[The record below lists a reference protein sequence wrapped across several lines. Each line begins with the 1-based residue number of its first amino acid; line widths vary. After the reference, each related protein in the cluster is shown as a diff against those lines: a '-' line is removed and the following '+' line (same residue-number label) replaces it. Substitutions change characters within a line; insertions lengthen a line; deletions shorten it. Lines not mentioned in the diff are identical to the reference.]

1 LKAIILA
8 AGRGS
13 RLGDLGSELPKCL
26 LSINGQSSL
35 ERYRRAFDRAGI
47 VKEVIVVGGYRIDL
61 MRERLP
67 AGFRLIENDRFATTN
82 SLYSLWL
89 ALESAGDGEDI
100 AVVHG
105 DVVYEPDLLGRFL
118 RTPRRNALL
127 VDELKPFDGREYHV
141 RVADGRV
148 RALSNRL
155 PEHESAGEDA
165 QTFKVA
171 RESLAMIREFARHTL
186 ENGGEGHYGG
196 HVLTAL
202 IEKGLLQPVYTN
214 QQFWSE
220 FDTADDYR
228 RCSEQVAGMDDRLP
242 VFPGY
247 GTDGHSQAAQPARES
262 PNGDGSGPRSALRLG
277 RSLVRSLARAELP
290 WRLRWI
296 PEYASG
302 LRHSPRRALRL
313 FPVTANGSLS
323 RRGLW
328 LQLYGHEML
337 RAVMAA
343 AEEVGIK
350 PFLLWGTLLGYVRD
364 GGLIFN
370 DHDVDMG
377 LLDAD
382 FRRVPELKERMLAR
396 GYSVRLHLPGKI
408 SFRHPRIEWLW
419 LDIDRLREMRDHLW
433 SMSPSEDDP
442 VTFAYGFSRESFAS
456 LERRTLEGVEV
467 YVPVGA
473 EEVLETIYGTW
484 SVREEKKEDW
494 LRGPAN
500 LTLWKPAD
508 SRRWAEQSG
517 RY

>member
-1 LKAIILA
+1 MQAIILA

-13 RLGDLGSELPKCL
+13 RLGDLGSDIPKCL

-35 ERYRRAFDRAGI
+35 ERYRRAFERAGI
-47 VKEVIVVGGYRIDL
+47 VQEVIVVGGYRIDL

-89 ALESAGDGEDI
+89 ALESAGDQHDL

-118 RTPRRNALL
+118 RAPRRNAVL
-127 VDELKPFDGREYHV
+127 VDELKPFDGREHHV

-148 RALSNRL
+148 RALSNQV
-155 PEHESAGEDA
+155 PEQESAGEDA
-165 QTFKVA
+165 QAFKVG
-171 RESLAMIREFARHTL
+171 RESLGLVRQFVRHTL
-186 ENGGEGHYGG
+186 EKGGEGHYGG
-196 HVLTAL
+196 HVMQVL

-228 RCSEQVAGMDDRLP
+228 RCSEQVAGMDDKVA
-242 VFPGY
+242 VFPSY
-247 GTDGHSQAAQPARES
+247 GTDGLPNPAKTGTEVS
-262 PNGDGSGPRSALRLG
+262 GNGASRSSLHLG
-277 RSLVRSLARAELP
+277 RRVVQAIARGELP
-290 WRLRWI
+290 WRLRWV
-296 PEYASG
+296 PEYARG

-337 RAVMAA
+337 RAVMDAS
-343 AEEVGIK
+343 EEVGIK
-350 PFLLWGTLLGYVRD
+350 PFLLWGTLLGCVRD

-377 LLDAD
+377 LLAAD
-382 FRRVPELKERMLAR
+382 FRRVPELKARMAAR
-396 GYSVRLHLPGKI
+396 GYSVRLDLPGKV
-408 SFRHPRIEWLW
+408 SFRHPRVEWLW
-419 LDIDRLREMRDHLW
+419 LDIDRLHEMRDHLW
-433 SMSPSEDDP
+433 SMSPAESDP

-456 LERRTLEGVEV
+456 LEPRMLEGVKV
-467 YVPVGA
+467 YLPAGA

-484 SVREEKKEDW
+484 RMREEKKEDW

-500 LTLWKPAD
+500 LTLWKPSD
-508 SRRWAEQSG
+508 SRQWAE
-517 RY
+517 